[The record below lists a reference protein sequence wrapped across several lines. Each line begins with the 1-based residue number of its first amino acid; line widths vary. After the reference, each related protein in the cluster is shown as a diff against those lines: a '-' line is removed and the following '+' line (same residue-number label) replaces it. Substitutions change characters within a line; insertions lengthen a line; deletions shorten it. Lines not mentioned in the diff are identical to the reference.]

1 MSELSFSRHGFP
13 DADRLWLQTAAAERP
28 FDPRAA
34 KARLYGKL
42 SLDFDPHGVDQRFYH
57 DDRLTLLGIRVF
69 RPDDPIFPAIEELL
83 RRLRE
88 RILADPTI
96 DTLSVQELTVLTG
109 QSESLLRH
117 AINFLSTLGSFFSGR
132 STSPSGETD
141 RVWFTGPTG
150 FDAIL
155 RYSSIDSLLE
165 EWYEKND
172 PARRGSFSWELSSV
186 KETESLPKAASDR
199 APTVKRNTAFVIMPI
214 DPSKPE
220 LEDVLVAIKEVC
232 STFAVKAYRA
242 DEIEHQDRITNV
254 ILDEIRD
261 CDVLIAD
268 LSHERP
274 NVYYEIGY
282 AHALNKKPILYRRQ
296 GTRLHFDLAVHN
308 VPEYRNVTELRELLR
323 KRLEAILGRL
333 PGEI

>member
-1 MSELSFSRHGFP
+1 MSEFSFSQHVFP
-13 DADRLWLQTAAAERP
+13 DADRLWLQAAAAERP

-42 SLDFDPHGVDQRFYH
+42 PLDFNPHTVDQRFYR

-69 RPDDPIFPAIEELL
+69 RPEDPIFPAIDELL
-83 RRLRE
+83 LRLRE

-96 DTLSVQELTVLTG
+96 DTLSVQELTALTG

-117 AINFLSTLGSFFSGR
+117 AINFLSTFGSFFSGH
-132 STSPSGETD
+132 SASPTGETE
-141 RVWFTGPTG
+141 RVWFTGSTG

-155 RYSSIDSLLE
+155 RYNNIDSLLK
-165 EWYEKND
+165 EWYERSD
-172 PARRGSFSWELSSV
+172 PARRSSLFVDFLSV
-186 KETESLPKAASDR
+186 KEPESLLTAPVDR
-199 APTVKRNTAFVIMPI
+199 TAVVKRNTAFVIMPI

-232 STFAVKAYRA
+232 ATFSVKAYRA